1 MWAYY
6 EAIFQYILLKHLGL
20 HCYYGLYIDYLVMS
34 EKQFVMKCRYI
45 FSSGLNIH
53 AAPLITKSCHIAKI
67 IVHNATELD
76 LEFVISRWQCT

>member
-20 HCYYGLYIDYLVMS
+20 HCYYGPYIDYLVMS

-45 FSSGLNIH
+45 FSSG
-53 AAPLITKSCHIAKI
+53 AAPLIAKSCHIAKI
-67 IVHNATELD
+67 KVHNTTELD
-76 LEFVISRWQCT
+76 LKFVISRWRCT